1 MAGGGRVP
9 AAWIA
14 LAAAIALSD
23 QATKAVV
30 LHAFEPGESLYV
42 TGFFNL
48 VLAFNDGAA
57 FSFLAGAG
65 GWQRWFFV
73 GIALVASVVI
83 LVLLFRHRDERVF
96 SVGLSLILGG
106 AVGNVWDRLAHGH
119 VVDFIQLHAMGW
131 YWPAFNLADSSIT
144 VGAGLLILDGFR
156 PRPAPPAGGQ
166 GAVGKLE

>member
-1 MAGGGRVP
+1 MVRAPAG
-9 AAWIA
+9 WIA
-14 LAAAIALSD
+14 LAVAIALAD

-30 LHAFEPGESLYV
+30 LEAFVPGESLFV

-57 FSFLAGAG
+57 FSFLAGSG

-73 GIALVASVVI
+73 AIALVASVVM
-83 LVLLFRHRDERVF
+83 LVLLFRHRTERMF
-96 SVGLSLILGG
+96 SAGLSLILGG

-144 VGAGLLILDGFR
+144 VGAGLLILDGLR
-156 PRPAPPAGGQ
+156 PRPAATPGTPGSGS
-166 GAVGKLE
+166 